1 MCASCFAAVISAK
14 VFVYLQWETV
24 ANIFFGL
31 FALVWFI
38 VRWFFY
44 SYNILHSAYAFAYRD
59 IIVPITEA
67 GSYHGI
73 SADVW
78 YWVWVV
84 WFGFLCLLLVLH
96 IYWGFLIVKM
106 VIKAL
111 GDGNVEKDIR
121 SDSEG
126 EEDGAAEEDEEPKK
140 PLEASTTDATTKPRR
155 RRAPK
160 AE

>member
-1 MCASCFAAVISAK
+1 M
-14 VFVYLQWETV
+14 
-24 ANIFFGL
+24 
-31 FALVWFI
+31 
-38 VRWFFY
+38 RWVFY

-67 GSYHGI
+67 GTFAGI
-73 SADVW
+73 EASVW
-78 YWVWVV
+78 YWTWII

-96 IYWGFLIVKM
+96 VYWGILIGKM

-121 SDSEG
+121 SSSEG
-126 EEDGAAEEDEEPKK
+126 EEDEKEEEKPKK
-140 PLEASTTDATTKPRR
+140 LLEASETSNRRR

-160 AE
+160 VE